1 MFTFLKWVFQ
11 KKNPPCLQTC
21 DAVQFGKDYWHRP
34 KNNCQCYRIYQFSDH
49 NECSTT
55 SHGCQQ
61 KCVNDHGSYTCS
73 CFNGYQ
79 LISDNKTCSGK
90 IQLLSL
96 SNFRWLWCLTI
107 LVKFDLNKIRLCY
120 SRNKLSPEIGG
131 IWIQLNTKKKLL
143 QEV

>member
-1 MFTFLKWVFQ
+1 MQSSLAKITGIEQ
-11 KKNPPCLQTC
+11 
-21 DAVQFGKDYWHRP
+21 

-90 IQLLSL
+90 IQILSL
-96 SNFRWLWCLTI
+96 SNFR
-107 LVKFDLNKIRLCY
+107 
-120 SRNKLSPEIGG
+120 
-131 IWIQLNTKKKLL
+131 
-143 QEV
+143 